1 MPIGGL
7 GIVGLDRRGDLGGAA
22 LESATRSSF
31 GVISGDNFGLFVT
44 LVLVVVGILTIMFS
58 SQVVDRDGIPAGEY
72 YTLML
77 FAIAGMIM
85 MATANDLLVI
95 FIALEIL
102 SLAVYVL
109 TGIRRDDPRATEA
122 AFKYFLLGAFSSAF
136 FLYGIAFT
144 FGLTGSTHLDR
155 DRLVPGRA
163 VAVGQPAHSRRRSA
177 CCSSASP
184 SRSPRCRF
192 TCGRPTPTRARRPS
206 SPASCRRA

>member
-1 MPIGGL
+1 
-7 GIVGLDRRGDLGGAA
+7 
-22 LESATRSSF
+22 
-31 GVISGDNFGLFVT
+31 
-44 LVLVVVGILTIMFS
+44 MFS

-72 YTLML
+72 YTLIL

-109 TGIRRDDPRATEA
+109 TGIRREDPRATEA

-144 FGLTGSTHLDR
+144 FGLAGSTHLDR
-155 DRLVPGRA
+155 IGAYLAAR
-163 VAVGQPAHSRRRSA
+163 SR
-177 CCSSASP
+177 
-184 SRSPRCRF
+184 RCRF
-192 TCGRPTPTRARRPS
+192 TCGRPTPTKARPRL
-206 SPASCRRA
+206 SPASCRPV